1 VVLILIDGNGDVAL
15 REYAR
20 SNIRSPKNL
29 GSSKYVQGGAKFL
42 YIECDL
48 FL

>member
-20 SNIRSPKNL
+20 SNTTSPKNL
-29 GSSKYVQGGAKFL
+29 GSSEYVPRGGR
-42 YIECDL
+42 
-48 FL
+48 